1 MDEQNLEQDKKV
13 ESSMSISSNDLL
25 TTIYDISRAIFRHLP
40 IRSVDSCSLVC
51 QSWTPI
57 ARLTKEHRHTIH
69 TLSYPSDFS
78 TLTSQNSYDLSD
90 FDSYIS
96 SYISNKLWSLPSLA
110 LVVTTNSLDRK
121 GFISLSSSPPP
132 VKHSKRTRS
141 QATARETEILNI
153 SQALIRHLNK
163 SCKIFQ
169 TVSSGVVVTS
179 DENQSYE
186 IEIGNA
192 MGVLFFPKF
201 PSNIFGIYP
210 FEIKYNTKI
219 SDSMSRSDLHHLLGR
234 VPDDIP
240 IRCVIFFFTGRQSH
254 SVDCIKKLLE
264 YYSTDVVIIGGV
276 VDKIRYHD
284 RENQQKSL
292 VYNTCGL
299 ALTGDRKHLNI
310 KQILL
315 RSHLG
320 TREAVKEK
328 LKQLKSIENNECLSF
343 GIQVSCVAR
352 GEEFYNG
359 EKNVECSEFRSLF
372 PKIPLIGIFGNGEIG
387 HDYLL
392 NDTEASEK
400 ERTSTNKIAI
410 DDVFHAYSTI
420 FSLISLRM

>member
-1 MDEQNLEQDKKV
+1 
-13 ESSMSISSNDLL
+13 MSISSNDLIP
-25 TTIYDISRAIFRHLP
+25 TIYDVSRAIFRHLP

-69 TLSYPSDFS
+69 TLSYPSDLS
-78 TLTSQNSYDLSD
+78 TSTSQNSYDLSD
-90 FDSYIS
+90 FDTYIS
-96 SYISNKLWSLPSLA
+96 SYISNNLWSLPSLA
-110 LVVTTNSLDRK
+110 LVVTTKSLDRK
-121 GFISLSSSPPP
+121 CFISLSSSPPTT
-132 VKHSKRTRS
+132 KHSKRTRS
-141 QATARETEILNI
+141 QTTARQTKMLNI
-153 SQALIRHLNK
+153 SQALIRHLNR
-163 SCKIFQ
+163 SCKILQ
-169 TVSSGVVVTS
+169 TVSTGVVVTS

-186 IEIGNA
+186 IEIDNA
-192 MGVLFFPKF
+192 MGILFLPRF

-219 SDSMSRSDLHHLLGR
+219 SDSMSRSDLHHLLGG

-264 YYSTDVVIIGGV
+264 FYSTDVAIIGGV
-276 VDKIRYHD
+276 VNKIRYDD
-284 RENQQKSL
+284 RENQQKPL

-299 ALTGDRKHLNI
+299 VLTGDPKHLNI

-315 RSHLG
+315 RSHIN
-320 TREAVKEK
+320 TRKAVQEK

-352 GEEFYNG
+352 GEAVYNG

-392 NDTEASEK
+392 NDTEASQK
-400 ERTSTNKIAI
+400 ERASTKKIATN
-410 DDVFHAYSTI
+410 DVFHTYSTI